1 MKRKKWLVAAVVL
14 MGLGALAMTPPA
26 ERYFEIAKNLEIF
39 ASLFREVNTLYVDEV
54 SPQKMMRTG
63 IDAMLNS
70 LDPYT
75 NYISEDEIED
85 YRTQNTGQYGGIGAL
100 TRQFGNRTV
109 VTMVY
114 EGFPAF
120 KNGLRIGDEIL
131 KLDEVELARLTPE
144 EANQLMR
151 GQLGT
156 TIKLTVKRWGEK
168 NPLTLEFRRE
178 KIKINHVPYAGLVD
192 GEVGYVQVTEF
203 TQDVGREVRQAIAS
217 LKEKGAKSIVLDLRD
232 NPGGLLMEAVNIC
245 NIFLPKDK
253 EVVTTK
259 GKIAERN
266 VTYRTLNSPTDVDL
280 PVVVLI
286 NRGSASA
293 SEIVAGTLQDYDRA
307 VILGERSFGKGL
319 VQEPRPLSYNSQVKI
334 TTAKY
339 YTPTGRCI
347 QVLDYAHRRE
357 DGSVESIPDSLKKEF
372 KTARGRSVYEGGG
385 IDPDIK
391 RPAKP
396 LSSLAIA
403 LYSQGW
409 LFDYAT
415 EYAARHSTLVPARQF
430 ALTDAEY
437 QDFVG
442 WIKAKPFRH
451 EPAIEAELKALEEE
465 AKHERYY
472 EELKPHV
479 MDLRQKL
486 AESRKHEYTLF
497 KDQIKELLE
506 REIVSRYYFE
516 AGVAEVGFQ
525 YDEDVKQA
533 VQLLRTPTEYKKIL
547 KL

>member
-1 MKRKKWLVAAVVL
+1 MKKKVAIGVLLIGLVGVSF
-14 MGLGALAMTPPA
+14 TPPA

-39 ASLFREVNTLYVDEV
+39 ASLFKEINTLYVDEV
-54 SPQKMMRTG
+54 NPNQMIRTG

-100 TRQFGNRTV
+100 TRQFANRTV

-131 KLDEVELARLTPE
+131 KLDDVELSKLTPE
-144 EANQLMR
+144 EAEHLMR

-156 TIKLTVKRWGEK
+156 SVKLTVKRFGEAK
-168 NPLTLEFRRE
+168 PLVLEFKRE
-178 KIKINHVPYAGLVD
+178 KIKINHVPYYGMLD
-192 GEVGYVQVTEF
+192 SEVGYVQLTEF
-203 TQDVGREVRQAIAS
+203 TQEVGRDVKQAIVS
-217 LKEKGAKSIVLDLRD
+217 LKEKGAKSLVLDLRD

-245 NIFLPKDK
+245 NLFVAK
-253 EVVTTK
+253 EKEIVTTK
-259 GKIAERN
+259 GKISERN
-266 VTYRTLNSPTDVDL
+266 VVYRTLNNPLDLEL

-307 VILGERSFGKGL
+307 VILGERSYGKGL
-319 VQEPRPLSYNSQVKI
+319 VQEPRPLSYNAQVKI

-347 QVLDYAHRRE
+347 QVLDYSHRRD
-357 DGSVESIPDSLKKEF
+357 DGSVGTIPDSIKKEF
-372 KTARGRSVYEGGG
+372 RTTKGRIVYDGGG

-391 RPAKP
+391 VNSQP
-396 LSSLAIA
+396 LPSIAIG
-403 LYSQGW
+403 LYNQGW
-409 LFDYAT
+409 IFDYAT
-415 EYAARHSTLVPARQF
+415 EYTARHSSISNARQF
-430 ALTDAEY
+430 SLTDQEY
-437 QDFVG
+437 NDFVG
-442 WIKAKPFRH
+442 WIKGKSFSH
-451 EPAIEAELKALEEE
+451 EPLVTAELKALEEE
-465 AKHERYY
+465 AKRERYY
-472 EELKPHV
+472 DELKPY
-479 MDLRQKL
+479 LLQLQSKL
-486 AESRKHEYTLF
+486 NESRKNDYVLF

-506 REIVSRYYFE
+506 REIIARYYFE
-516 AGVAEVGFQ
+516 AGAAEAGFK
-525 YDEDVKQA
+525 YDDDVKEA
-533 VQLLRTPTEYKKIL
+533 TRLLHQPAEYKKIL

>member
-1 MKRKKWLVAAVVL
+1 MKKKVAIGVLLIGLVGVAF
-14 MGLGALAMTPPA
+14 TPPA

-39 ASLFREVNTLYVDEV
+39 ASLFKEINTLYVDEV
-54 SPQKMMRTG
+54 NPNQMIRTG

-100 TRQFGNRTV
+100 TRQFANRTV

-131 KLDEVELARLTPE
+131 KLDDVELSKLTPE
-144 EANQLMR
+144 EAEHLMR

-156 TIKLTVKRWGEK
+156 GVKLTVKRYGEAK
-168 NPLTLEFRRE
+168 PLVLEFKRE
-178 KIKINHVPYAGLVD
+178 KIKINHVPYYGMLD
-192 GEVGYVQVTEF
+192 SEVGYVQLTEF
-203 TQDVGREVRQAIAS
+203 TQEVGRDVKQAIVS
-217 LKEKGAKSIVLDLRD
+217 LKEKGAKSLVLDLRD

-245 NIFLPKDK
+245 NLFVAK
-253 EVVTTK
+253 EKEIVTTK

-266 VTYRTLNSPTDVDL
+266 VVYRTLNSPLDLEL

-307 VILGERSFGKGL
+307 VILGERSYGKGL
-319 VQEPRPLSYNSQVKI
+319 VQEPRPLSYNAQVKI

-347 QVLDYAHRRE
+347 QVLDYSHRRE
-357 DGSVESIPDSLKKEF
+357 DGSVGTIPDSIKKEF
-372 KTARGRSVYEGGG
+372 RTTKGRIVYDGGG

-391 RPAKP
+391 ISNQP
-396 LSSLAIA
+396 LPSIAIG
-403 LYSQGW
+403 LYNQGW
-409 LFDYAT
+409 IFDYAT
-415 EYAARHSTLVPARQF
+415 EYTARHSSISNARQF
-430 ALTDAEY
+430 RLTDQEY
-437 QDFVG
+437 NDFVG
-442 WIKAKPFRH
+442 WIKSKPFSH
-451 EPAIEAELKALEEE
+451 EPLVTAELKALEEE
-465 AKHERYY
+465 AKRERYY
-472 EELKPHV
+472 DELKPY
-479 MDLRQKL
+479 LLQLQSKL
-486 AESRKHEYTLF
+486 NDSRKNDYGLF

-506 REIVSRYYFE
+506 REIIARYYFE
-516 AGVAEVGFQ
+516 AGATEAGFK
-525 YDEDVKQA
+525 YDDDVKEA
-533 VQLLRTPTEYKKIL
+533 TRLLHQPDEYKKIL

>member
-1 MKRKKWLVAAVVL
+1 MKKKVAIGVLLIGLVGVSF
-14 MGLGALAMTPPA
+14 TPPA

-39 ASLFREVNTLYVDEV
+39 ASLFKEINTLYVDEV
-54 SPQKMMRTG
+54 NPNQMIRTG

-100 TRQFGNRTV
+100 TRQFANRTV

-131 KLDEVELARLTPE
+131 KLDDVELSKLTPE
-144 EANQLMR
+144 EAEHLMR

-156 TIKLTVKRWGEK
+156 SVKLTVKRIGEAK
-168 NPLTLEFRRE
+168 PLVLEFKRE
-178 KIKINHVPYAGLVD
+178 KIKINHVPYYGMLNS
-192 GEVGYVQVTEF
+192 EVGYVQLTEF
-203 TQDVGREVRQAIAS
+203 TQEVGRDVKQAIVS
-217 LKEKGAKSIVLDLRD
+217 LKEKGAKSLILDLRD

-245 NIFLPKDK
+245 NLFVAK
-253 EVVTTK
+253 EKEIVTTK
-259 GKIAERN
+259 GKISERN
-266 VTYRTLNSPTDVDL
+266 VVYRTLNNPLDLEL

-307 VILGERSFGKGL
+307 VILGERSYGKGL
-319 VQEPRPLSYNSQVKI
+319 VQEPRPLSYNAQVKI

-347 QVLDYAHRRE
+347 QVLDYSHRRD
-357 DGSVESIPDSLKKEF
+357 DGSVGTIPDSIKKEF
-372 KTARGRSVYEGGG
+372 RTTKGRIVYDGGG

-391 RPAKP
+391 VNSQP
-396 LSSLAIA
+396 LPSIAIG
-403 LYSQGW
+403 LYNQGW
-409 LFDYAT
+409 IFDYAT
-415 EYAARHSTLVPARQF
+415 EYTVRHSSISNARQF
-430 ALTDAEY
+430 SLTDQEY
-437 QDFVG
+437 NDFVG
-442 WIKAKPFRH
+442 WIKGKSFSH
-451 EPAIEAELKALEEE
+451 EPLVTAELKALEEE
-465 AKHERYY
+465 AKRERYY
-472 EELKPHV
+472 DELKPY
-479 MDLRQKL
+479 LQQLQSKL
-486 AESRKHEYTLF
+486 NESRKNDYVLF

-506 REIVSRYYFE
+506 REIIARYYFE
-516 AGVAEVGFQ
+516 AGAAEAGFK
-525 YDEDVKQA
+525 YDDDVKEA
-533 VQLLRTPTEYKKIL
+533 TRLLHQPAEYKKIL